1 MSVSTKLTL
10 TEIQPL
16 SCSRS
21 GSCCFGKQVY
31 INPFELA
38 CMAQA
43 KELTPKEFRDQYS
56 EFGGIRLRFDGA
68 SIFKGMSACS
78 QYISDFG
85 CSIHTGRPLVC
96 RLYPLGRQKQ
106 NEKQHYMFQG
116 KEFPCLANCPE
127 VLDLP
132 QMSVSDYI
140 KGQATKSFEL
150 AQDEYL
156 EIMQNLAD
164 VAFVLLLES
173 GLAESGDRKTLNLW
187 REMGSEEPELLAKRL
202 GQEWIN
208 RLMLPALTVTLD
220 DPKAFSQKHYALLLA
235 EAEKSLSTLETLSD
249 YSRTSGLMMGLAL
262 HLGRS
267 LGARPSELAKHWIT
281 TAKEHG
287 AQIDSLI

>member
-1 MSVSTKLTL
+1 MSDSTKLTL
-10 TEIQPL
+10 TESQPL

-31 INPFELA
+31 INPWELA
-38 CMAQA
+38 CLAQA
-43 KELTPKEFRDQYS
+43 KELTPKEFRDQYC
-56 EFGGIRLRFDGA
+56 ELGGIRLRFDGA
-68 SIFKGMSACS
+68 SSFKGMSACS
-78 QYISDFG
+78 QYIPDFG
-85 CSIHTGRPLVC
+85 CSVHPGRPLVC

-116 KEFPCLANCPE
+116 QEFPCLADCPE

-132 QMSVSDYI
+132 QMRVTDYI
-140 KGQATKSFEL
+140 AGQATKNFEL

-164 VAFVLLLES
+164 AAFVLLLES

-187 REMGSEEPELLAKRL
+187 REMGSEEPELLTKRL

-208 RLMLPALTVTLD
+208 RLMLPALTDSLD
-220 DPKAFSQKHYALLLA
+220 DSKAFSQRHYDLLIA
-235 EAEKSLSTLETLSD
+235 EAEESLNTLETLSD
-249 YSRTSGLMMGLAL
+249 YSSASGLMMGLAL

-267 LGARPSELAKHWIT
+267 LGARPSELAEHWIT
-281 TAKEHG
+281 TAKEYG
-287 AQIDSLI
+287 AQIDS